1 MLTGH
6 TGRQNATPFGNLP
19 KVKVGDEIYIQA
31 AGQKM
36 KYEVRD
42 PDVILPTK
50 VESLKWVEDKDM
62 VTLITCTP

>member
-1 MLTGH
+1 M
-6 TGRQNATPFGNLP
+6 FGNLP

-42 PDVILPTK
+42 LDVILPTK